1 MRIIF
6 RIITGFLSSFVI
18 IFVILLAIP
27 ITRNLIF
34 DEIAKNSNYYKTQI
48 EHYQTLED
56 EYNENLNSLAEIQQK
71 YDEAESKIELYQT
84 QLNEKSTD
92 IELLKQQ
99 IDATNLKCDEAN
111 LTIID
116 LNAELETLNQQY
128 TDLNAQLD
136 NEIAN
141 NSQNQE
147 LIDALNSHIS
157 ILESDIE
164 SNQNLIQQLNS
175 DIDTYIQEIE
185 NYNQII
191 VDYEQQ
197 IESLMR
203 QIEEQERIIY
213 DLQHNLGI
221 DLGFT
226 VSFDDYNV
234 SIVNSLGEE
243 KIYFEL
249 NGENI
254 VSLDS
259 LKGVDVY
266 SLTVDYLI
274 GNCSVDNSINST
286 SLGEVT
292 INPEACDISWYLWD
306 PVNQIYIGFT
316 DDNIKYLISLGY
328 TNVGYDLYTVD
339 YTDGVLSFH
348 INFNNFS

>member
-197 IESLMR
+197 IEALR
-203 QIEEQERIIY
+203 LQIDEQEQIIY
-213 DLQHNLGI
+213 ELQHDLGI
-221 DLGFT
+221 DLGFS
-226 VSFDDYNV
+226 VNFDNYDV
-234 SIVNSLGEE
+234 SIVNSFGEE
-243 KIYFEL
+243 IIFYEH
-249 NGENI
+249 NGENTI
-254 VSLDS
+254 TLES

-274 GNCSVDNSINST
+274 GNCSVGNSVNQIY
-286 SLGEVT
+286 LGEVT
-292 INPEACDISWYLWD
+292 INPEACNINWYLWD